1 MNNRQFLNLVVE
13 TYRTGMLSLRR
24 IKVANNLFYPS
35 TAAAEA
41 AMARSEA
48 AIRANAKRQAGYKH
62 GFRSLRARATKLG
75 ALPSARINFQSSGP
89 AIGGDLCLEFVALLG
104 DESMILCGDSSGATS
119 LYDADSHSVMTL
131 HGLRASKGQ
140 DAIPISVTRAANGYA
155 RPYNSLFVMN
165 RTLDSEKAEYMTEEL
180 SYGGDGYLSSD
191 YPLINRW
198 RSLPPPRFIYRS
210 DYEDPANI
218 GGHAVVGS
226 TIYVSSGI
234 GTYSFDT
241 LKWMW
246 RRAGEWKLPFYG
258 RAEFVPELNL
268 WEHPP
273 CNTRGWTLTCPRT
286 GKPWSSTLS
295 TWALAG
301 FASSRLKTFL
311 GTRPPLEVGFSDDE
325 DDGDEIDLTDAI
337 DWEFAVLTGIEVVRS
352 GDGVRMIKHKS
363 RFFMLADH
371 AIKWVL

>member
-1 MNNRQFLNLVVE
+1 M
-13 TYRTGMLSLRR
+13 
-24 IKVANNLFYPS
+24 
-35 TAAAEA
+35 
-41 AMARSEA
+41 
-48 AIRANAKRQAGYKH
+48 
-62 GFRSLRARATKLG
+62 
-75 ALPSARINFQSSGP
+75 
-89 AIGGDLCLEFVALLG
+89 GDDICLEFVALLG
-104 DESMILCGDSSGATS
+104 DESRILCGDSSGATS
-119 LYDADSHSVMTL
+119 LYDADSHSVMAL

-155 RPYNSLFVMN
+155 RPYDSLFVMN
-165 RTLDSEKAEYMTEEL
+165 RTLDPQNAEYMTEEL

-210 DYEDPANI
+210 DYECPANI

-234 GTYSFDT
+234 GTYFFDT

-246 RRAGEWKLPFYG
+246 RRAGEWTLPFFG

-268 WEHPP
+268 WF
-273 CNTRGWTLTCPRT
+273 G
-286 GKPWSSTLS
+286 LS
-295 TWALAG
+295 PHRPFHLCATDLSAMDFHRAPTVQHTWVDLDMPKNWETMELDLVNLG
-301 FASSRLKTFL
+301 SGRFCVVKTFL
-311 GTRPPLEVGFSDDE
+311 GTRPPLEVGFSDNE

-363 RFFMLADH
+363 RFFILADH

>member
-1 MNNRQFLNLVVE
+1 MNNRQFLNLEVE

-155 RPYNSLFVMN
+155 RPYNSRFVMN
-165 RTLDSEKAEYMTEEL
+165 RTLDSENAE
-180 SYGGDGYLSSD
+180 
-191 YPLINRW
+191 
-198 RSLPPPRFIYRS
+198 SLPPPRFIYRS

-268 WEHPP
+268 WF
-273 CNTRGWTLTCPRT
+273 G
-286 GKPWSSTLS
+286 LS
-295 TWALAG
+295 PYRPFHLCAADLSAMDFQRAPTVQHTWVDLDMPKNWETMELDLVNLG
-301 FASSRLKTFL
+301 SGRFCVVKTFL